1 MMRILYLFA
10 NHNSM
15 MYQWQKYHIF
25 DEMKLH
31 DCIIDIISP
40 SNFENIEQL
49 NDAIIKRIKS
59 NHYDIFLTSYNE
71 QVIKISTIESIKNY
85 SIATVLFCPDNLVD
99 PYRHERIAS
108 KFDLVWLTSKETEY
122 LFKRWKANTIFLPYA
137 ANPNFL
143 KGDIPRDD
151 IPRVGFIGT
160 PHGSRVAN
168 INKLL
173 ERGIPLTVHSKK
185 NDTSNAVFR
194 ASGKEYI
201 KVIKDYTKYPIGRK
215 LLCGAVLDKL
225 GKNEV
230 DLYNQNL
237 VLKDPVPLSELA
249 NANSSFALTLSFT
262 AANSTGVLKHPVD
275 IVNLRNFEIPMSG
288 GLQFCRYSDEI
299 ASYFEPDKEIVLF
312 HDDDEMIEKARF
324 YLAEENRELRMKMKI
339 AARKRA
345 EKDHTWYKR
354 FSVLFE
360 RLNLPYKK

>member
-1 MMRILYLFA
+1 MRILYLFA
-10 NHNSM
+10 NHSSM
-15 MYQWQKYHIF
+15 MYQREKYHIF
-25 DEMKLH
+25 DEMAQH
-31 DCIIDIISP
+31 NCIFDIISP

-49 NDAIIKRIKS
+49 NDAIIKRIRS

-71 QVIKISTIESIKNY
+71 NVIDISTIELIKKCGV
-85 SIATVLFCPDNLVD
+85 ATVLFCPDNLVD
-99 PYRHERIAS
+99 PFRHKRIAS

-122 LFKRWKANTIFLPYA
+122 LFKRWGANTIFLPYA

-143 KGDIPRDD
+143 KGDIPRND

-168 INKLL
+168 INTLI

-185 NDTSNAVFR
+185 ADTNNAVFR
-194 ASGKEYI
+194 ASGQEYI
-201 KVIKDYTKYPIGRK
+201 KVIKDYIKYPIGRK

-225 GKNEV
+225 GNNEV
-230 DLYNQNL
+230 DLDNPNL
-237 VLKDPVPLSELA
+237 VLKDPVPLRELA

-312 HDDDEMIEKARF
+312 HNDDEMIEKARF
-324 YLAEENRELRMKMKI
+324 YLADENRKLRMNMKI

-345 EKDHTWYKR
+345 ERDHTWYNR
-354 FSVLFE
+354 FSVIFDK
-360 RLNLPYKK
+360 LNLPHE

>member
-1 MMRILYLFA
+1 MKILYLFA
-10 NHNSM
+10 NYDSM
-15 MYQWQKYHIF
+15 MFQWQKYHIF
-25 DEMKLH
+25 DEMAEH
-31 DCIIDIISP
+31 DCIFDVISP
-40 SNFENIEQL
+40 SSFERIEQL
-49 NDAIIKRIKS
+49 NDKIITKIKA
-59 NHYDIFLTSYNE
+59 NHYDIFFTSYNE
-71 QVIKISTIESIKNY
+71 DVIWLSTIEEIKRY
-85 SIATVLFCPDNLVD
+85 GVPTVLFCPDNLVD
-99 PYRHERIAS
+99 PFRHKNVAS

-122 LFKRWKANTIFLPYA
+122 MFKRWGANTIFLPYA

-143 KGDIPRDD
+143 KGDIPRED

-173 ERGIPLTVHSKK
+173 ESGIPLTVHSKK

-194 ASGKEYI
+194 ASGKDYI
-201 KVIKDYTKYPIGRK
+201 SVMKDYIKYPIGRK
-215 LLCGAVLDKL
+215 LLCGAIVDKL

-230 DLYNQNL
+230 DLYNPNL
-237 VLKDPVPLSELA
+237 VLKDPVPLNKLA

-262 AANSTGVLKHPVD
+262 SANSTGVLKHPVN

-288 GLQFCRYSDEI
+288 GLQFCRYTDEI

-312 HDDDEMIEKARF
+312 HNNDEMIDKAKF
-324 YLAEENRELRMKMKI
+324 YLSEENSELRMKMKI

-354 FSVLFE
+354 FSALFKKM
-360 RLNLPYKK
+360 NLSHEL